1 MAIAS
6 TIVASMQQN
15 ASVNESYSDAE
26 YIISSMLVL
35 LEQLNKNEE
44 ETRSLQK
51 EIVNFLNKRGVEI
64 DLANVEILSETFRA
78 SVKNSIKFIT
88 IFSIIKMQRRFAKII

>member
-6 TIVASMQQN
+6 AVVASMQQN
-15 ASVNESYSDAE
+15 ASMNESYSDAE

-78 SVKNSIKFIT
+78 SVK
-88 IFSIIKMQRRFAKII
+88 II